1 MEFLQRFQPVAETR
15 QKNESLVETAL
26 GMRARKGLASYPD
39 ISRYDTSMAIL
50 NIEGIKGGLESN

>member
-1 MEFLQRFQPVAETR
+1 VAETR